1 MLDTIA
7 KLDFKLNE
15 ANSMLDSYRDLA
27 MEDLR
32 TIEKLHARIEQ
43 LHNNLIESEWK
54 PA

>member
-15 ANSMLDSYRDLA
+15 TNSMLDLYRDLT
-27 MEDLR
+27 MTDLR